1 MQAWRRWSEGRARDI
16 VDATLNNGSES
27 EIMRCIHIGL
37 LCVQDNAA
45 ARPTM
50 ASVVPMLNSHSFSLQ
65 VPMAPALYGNA
76 MSGIIADMQL
86 WEINS
91 GTTRSRE
98 STNRS
103 DQDSLNE
110 ASITEPYPR

>member
-1 MQAWRRWSEGRARDI
+1 M
-16 VDATLNNGSES
+16 
-27 EIMRCIHIGL
+27 HIGL
-37 LCVQDNAA
+37 LCVQDSVA

-65 VPMAPALYGNA
+65 VPLAPAFYGDA
-76 MSGIIADMQL
+76 MSGIFEDMKL

-91 GTTRSRE
+91 GRTRSNE
-98 STNRS
+98 STNRK

-110 ASITEPYPR
+110 ASITDPYPR